1 MTPRFVSRLW
11 VKRYLSRNACPT
23 AELEQFPQISAGE
36 QRRILARKLLEQI
49 QYFGRRADALPEW
62 REAARI
68 QDPDELW
75 RTWSSLPILS
85 KQDLQEKFPA
95 SEIGQRFGIAGSVG
109 STGGST
115 GEPTHFF
122 HDSKMNRACQ
132 AALYYTREQMGW
144 QPGMPMIVVWG
155 SERDIGRDT
164 SWKVR
169 WNGQLRNE
177 YLLDGYHLGD
187 HTVSQVLEIVRQ
199 RAPVAIYGFT
209 SMLEYVAEAILKRNA
224 ALQPGLVAA
233 AWNGGE
239 MLFQEQRDVFRQ
251 AFGHPLLNAYGGR
264 ELSTM
269 ACQSSENGHLKIVRP
284 WLFLEIVGEQGRPV
298 GSGESGR
305 LIWTS
310 TICRGTPFLRYDI
323 GDLGSYN
330 SDCVNESGISA
341 IAELQGR
348 VAGLLELPDGRK
360 INNIYWNH
368 FFKEIP
374 EVRQFQVTLRSAGT
388 LDILLCGTR
397 FSSERDEQVRTI
409 LRNFLGPV
417 PVQFNWTDAIPRSAQ
432 GKLIQV
438 VREKPSPTEAPVQST
453 RL

>member
-23 AELEQFPQISAGE
+23 AELKQFPQISAGE
-36 QRRILARKLLEQI
+36 QRRILARKLLDQI
-49 QYFGRRADALPEW
+49 QYFGQRADALPEW

-75 RTWSSLPILS
+75 RLWSTLPILS
-85 KQDLQEKFPA
+85 KHDLQEKFPA
-95 SEIGQRFGIAGSVG
+95 AEIGRNFGIAGAVG

-122 HDSKMNRACQ
+122 HDTKMGRACQ
-132 AALYYTREQMGW
+132 AALYYTRQQMGW
-144 QPGMPMIVVWG
+144 QPGMPTIIVWG

-164 SWKVR
+164 PWKVR
-169 WNGQLRNE
+169 LNGQWRNE

-187 HTVSQVLEIVRQ
+187 QTVSRVLEIVRQ

-209 SMLEYVAEAILKRNA
+209 SMLEYIADSILKRNA

-239 MLFQEQRDVFRQ
+239 MLFQEQRDVFRRG
-251 AFGHPLLNAYGGR
+251 FGHPLLNAYGGR

-269 ACQSSENGHLKIVRP
+269 ACQGSENGYLEIVRP
-284 WLFLEIVGEQGRPV
+284 WLVLEIVDEAGRPV
-298 GSGESGR
+298 GPGEGGR

-323 GDLGSYN
+323 GDLGTYN
-330 SDCVNESGISA
+330 SDGVNESGISA
-341 IAELQGR
+341 IAELHGR

-368 FFKEIP
+368 LFKEIP

-388 LDILLCGTR
+388 LDVLLCGAG
-397 FSSERDEQVRTI
+397 FSNEREQQVRTV
-409 LRNFLGPV
+409 LRNFLGRV
-417 PVQFNWTDAIPRSAQ
+417 PVHLMWVDEIPRSAQ

-438 VREKPSPTEAPVQST
+438 IREKSPPSETAVP
-453 RL
+453 